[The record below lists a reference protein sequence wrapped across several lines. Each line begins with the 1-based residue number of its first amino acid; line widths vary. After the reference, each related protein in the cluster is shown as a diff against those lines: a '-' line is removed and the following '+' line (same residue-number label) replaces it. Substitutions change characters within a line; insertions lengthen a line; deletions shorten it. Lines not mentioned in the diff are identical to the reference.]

1 METWIDVGAHLG
13 EKTLEAARANPELRV
28 FAFEP
33 NLAVARKL
41 FASPWNYIV
50 MPLAVSEANG
60 VVDFTFNADDACS
73 SLLPL
78 NPEGVE
84 AWVEREEAGGI
95 FRGGEWGLKETGH
108 VQVPSIRLNTFMDIY
123 GIQEVS
129 WLKIDAQGHDL
140 EVVKSAGIRLH
151 WIERIT
157 LEVQIT
163 EIPLYQGASTKDEVL
178 EYMEEMG
185 FVLVSSETQSLGM
198 EENLTFV
205 NKRA

>member
-1 METWIDVGAHLG
+1 
-13 EKTLEAARANPELRV
+13 
-28 FAFEP
+28 
-33 NLAVARKL
+33 
-41 FASPWNYIV
+41 
-50 MPLAVSEANG
+50 
-60 VVDFTFNADDACS
+60 
-73 SLLPL
+73 
-78 NPEGVE
+78 
-84 AWVEREEAGGI
+84 
-95 FRGGEWGLKETGH
+95 
-108 VQVPSIRLNTFMDIY
+108 MDIY